1 MAGAAMPWAGKR
13 QMISPLVD
21 DDRPPGRVFDSGG
34 ILAYFGG
41 MPAPFDPL
49 PDPARRLAG
58 VGMLRLA
65 LVMGGASALAGCA
78 GSARKRPRAAAP
90 ARPRSNDLPGT
101 ELGVEVVV
109 RAMGLIGVPYQWGG
123 TDPRE
128 GFDCSGLVNHV
139 YLEAAGLRLPRTS
152 RLISERGRHVAR
164 TRLAPAD
171 LVFFNTSRRAFSHVG
186 IYIGDDRFVHAPS
199 SGSLVRV
206 DSIEGP
212 YWRQRYVGARR
223 LLDV

>member
-1 MAGAAMPWAGKR
+1 MP
-13 QMISPLVD
+13 
-21 DDRPPGRVFDSGG
+21 PP
-34 ILAYFGG
+34 I
-41 MPAPFDPL
+41 DPP
-49 PDPARRLAG
+49 PDLARRLAG

-65 LVMGGASALAGCA
+65 LMVGGAAALAGCA
-78 GSARKRPRAAAP
+78 GSGRQRPRAAAP
-90 ARPRSNDLPGT
+90 APARPRSDDLPGT
-101 ELGVEVVV
+101 DAGVEVVV
-109 RAMGLIGVPYQWGG
+109 RAIGLIGVPYQWGG
-123 TDPRE
+123 NDPRE

-139 YLEAAGLRLPRTS
+139 FLEATGLRLPRTS
-152 RLISERGRHVAR
+152 RQISERGRHVAR

-206 DSIEGP
+206 DAMEQV

-223 LLDV
+223 LLEA